1 LRYKNFIKKIV
12 AVSVLLF
19 AGLVVT
25 AQDSAVTIRRHELGI
40 DITNTVTFLKKNYQS
55 YLLNYRYFFKQ
66 NKLALRA
73 GLNLDVSD
81 GQSEGI
87 YPSIKLGIQKNK
99 FDKKWNTYYGADLS
113 FLYYKS
119 NATPTTTTRYG
130 VTPLVG
136 VQFFA
141 SKRISVS
148 TEAGINFHRFH
159 IKSKNSF
166 DPVDNTNYNRVNIGY
181 VGMFL
186 VSYHF

>member
-1 LRYKNFIKKIV
+1 MKFKNLIKHITV
-12 AVSVLLF
+12 VITLLF
-19 AGLVVT
+19 TAMVVT
-25 AQDSAVTIRRHELGI
+25 AQDSAVTIHRHELGI
-40 DITNTVTFLKKNYQS
+40 DITNTITFLKKNYQS

-66 NKLALRA
+66 DKLAIRA

-87 YPSIKLGIQKNK
+87 YPAVKLGIQKNK

-119 NATPTTTTRYG
+119 NAVPTTTTRYG
-130 VTPLVG
+130 ITPLVG

-141 SKRISVS
+141 GKRISVS
-148 TEAGINFHRFH
+148 TEAGINFHRFY
-159 IKSKNSF
+159 IRSKNSF
-166 DPVDNTNYNRVNIGY
+166 DPVDNTSYTRVNIGY